1 MLGRRPNYHPP
12 TLRGL
17 VLCWPWSQMGHRM
30 WKRFCDLIKSYILHC
45 LHPSYLVEVKLGL
58 ENICARLFDY
68 RKKVPHSTSFGR
80 PYTVYYYLTLKYAI
94 TFLNWQKAVHYL
106 SQHKHTNANTKCFN
120 LFAAVVSIRRSC
132 FTGHN
137 NLEWGILQFHLT
149 LKCTLTLPWA
159 CQSEEMLKFHSP
171 IGQKDQIWP
180 LIVLAIWISCQMFNF
195 FYRLFFTHV
204 GGMNEACNVGSSTR
218 ILCILLHHYAVQS

>member
-1 MLGRRPNYHPP
+1 MHGCLIIARKCRTRHHSAGRI
-12 TLRGL
+12 L
-17 VLCWPWSQMGHRM
+17 
-30 WKRFCDLIKSYILHC
+30 YI
-45 LHPSYLVEVKLGL
+45 
-58 ENICARLFDY
+58 F
-68 RKKVPHSTSFGR
+68 
-80 PYTVYYYLTLKYAI
+80 YLTLKYAI

-106 SQHKHTNANTKCFN
+106 SQHKHKHK
-120 LFAAVVSIRRSC
+120 LKHKMVLSIRSSRLIRRSC

-180 LIVLAIWISCQMFNF
+180 LIVFAIWISCQMFYF
-195 FYRLFFTHV
+195 FTLPTFFTHV
-204 GGMNEACNVGSSTR
+204 GMNEACT
-218 ILCILLHHYAVQS
+218 IW